1 MKTRALFQGVGNQL
15 LERYFII
22 HTCSVEKHQ
31 PWTML
36 CEFNM
41 EPRLQ
46 SFFLNLYFNIREL
59 GIIEMISLLIR
70 QLFPEY
76 YKAEMCFDLSLT

>member
-1 MKTRALFQGVGNQL
+1 MVVTKAQCHELQNVGSILLYHHKPLMKTRALLQGVGNQL

-36 CEFNM
+36 CEFNT
-41 EPRLQ
+41 
-46 SFFLNLYFNIREL
+46 FLNLVL
-59 GIIEMISLLIR
+59 
-70 QLFPEY
+70 
-76 YKAEMCFDLSLT
+76 